1 MEESNNQGGENK
13 PDKPQEG
20 KQDAQEGTQTLPQN
34 PAQASLPAN
43 GVPNPIVPVLPIEAI
58 CVKVHFTRNR
68 TLLRCSRSKR
78 SFSPYDLLGAGVHLL
93 SSSLWLIPR
102 QRNRS

>member
-58 CVKVHFTRNR
+58 CVKVGLHGVTPRLLKIFQVR
-68 TLLRCSRSKR
+68 TLFSAMV
-78 SFSPYDLLGAGVHLL
+78 SFY
-93 SSSLWLIPR
+93 
-102 QRNRS
+102 

>member
-20 KQDAQEGTQTLPQN
+20 KQDAQEEGTQTLPQN

-58 CVKVHFTRNR
+58 CVKVGLHGVTPRLLKIFQVR
-68 TLLRCSRSKR
+68 TLFSAMV
-78 SFSPYDLLGAGVHLL
+78 SFY
-93 SSSLWLIPR
+93 
-102 QRNRS
+102 